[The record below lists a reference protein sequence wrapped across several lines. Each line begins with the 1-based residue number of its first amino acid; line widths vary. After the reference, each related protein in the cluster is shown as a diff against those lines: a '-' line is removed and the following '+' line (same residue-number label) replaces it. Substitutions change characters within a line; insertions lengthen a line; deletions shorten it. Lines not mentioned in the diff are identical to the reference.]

1 MTCTTCA
8 SSQVSYKDPLA
19 TQTSVVTDHV
29 TGLHHLLKKEIL
41 PAGIDPSIDRLTTA
55 LFHIAQLPNVPA
67 SAIDGIQAVGFLLEK
82 VGTMALSTEIQNML
96 HTSLTETITN
106 HVIAVISPHVASM
119 QDTVLALK
127 LPSPLAPPMTSTQSK
142 TLPSPTPD
150 SAPALTPDDLLPH
163 VDSICTSV
171 NTIQEKMPLLEAI
184 HKHLVVT
191 GSGDTLASISTSLDR
206 TEMLVDNVG
215 AGLTLVTEVVNTLL
229 PSLDSTQTQMDILQ
243 GCLTSPPPP
252 QTTQSPPA
260 PSHTYS
266 DAVKSPPRSQLV
278 TAALAKVETW
288 TRQVLFTPT
297 PDQTL
302 YTKTTDPGHVAVDIM
317 DFMLTLQDKETPF
330 TNVKSAVCLNNGN
343 LLLELSSA
351 EAAEW
356 MRLEPI
362 RNILSNSLGID
373 AVVKEHTYTLV
384 VPFFPTL
391 LEFTDLLLLSNI
403 EMENEL
409 PPSSFHSIHWA
420 KNPERCKPGQHV
432 AHALLSVRAA
442 EVANALLRDGLYV
455 LRMKLFPK
463 KDRKEPV

>member
-1 MTCTTCA
+1 MPPVDSPPGTTRFKTPATRTTRA

-19 TQTSVVTDHV
+19 TQTSIVTDHV
-29 TGLHHLLKKEIL
+29 TGLRHLLKKEIL
-41 PAGIDPSIDRLTTA
+41 PAGINPSINRLTTA

-67 SAIDGIQAVGFLLEK
+67 SAIDGIWAVGFLLEK
-82 VGTMALSTEIQNML
+82 VGATVLSTEIQNML
-96 HTSLTETITN
+96 CTSLTEMIIN
-106 HVIAVISPHVASM
+106 HVIAAISPHVAFM

-127 LPSPLAPPMTSTQSK
+127 LPSPLAPPMTSTQSE
-142 TLPSPTPD
+142 TLPSPTLD

-163 VDSICTSV
+163 VESICTLV

-191 GSGDTLASISTSLDR
+191 GSSDTLASISTSLDCM
-206 TEMLVDNVG
+206 EMLVDDVG

-243 GCLTSPPPP
+243 GHLTSPPPP

-266 DAVKSPPRSQLV
+266 DAVKSLPRSQLA
-278 TAALAKVETW
+278 TAALAKAETW

-302 YTKTTDPGHVAVDIM
+302 YTKTTDPGHIAVDVM
-317 DFMLTLQDKETPF
+317 DFMLTLQDEETPF

-343 LLLELSSA
+343 LLLELSSS

-373 AVVKEHTYTLV
+373 MVVKEHTYTLV
-384 VPFFPTL
+384 VPFFPML

-409 PPSSFHSIHWA
+409 PPSSFHSVHWA
-420 KNPERCKPGQHV
+420 KNPE
-432 AHALLSVRAA
+432 
-442 EVANALLRDGLYV
+442 
-455 LRMKLFPK
+455 
-463 KDRKEPV
+463 